1 MELLINTYIFYVS
14 FILAV
19 GAAAYLVDK
28 ILTKYDEKKS
38 NEKPSK

>member
-1 MELLINTYIFYVS
+1 MELLISTYIFYVS
-14 FILAV
+14 FVLGV

-38 NEKPSK
+38 EKK